1 MSHNIEDAQ
10 FGDGNVS
17 IQYAKVSMLIEYF
30 KAAMCSALPQTAH
43 RSILNDGTACEEKS
57 SMVQL
62 YAKTETI
69 LGTMRQI
76 ACFGKACTK
85 FAHSNA
91 VFKRLST

>member
-1 MSHNIEDAQ
+1 MSHNIEDVQ
-10 FGDGNVS
+10 FWDGNVS

-62 YAKTETI
+62 YA
-69 LGTMRQI
+69 MNPARPQI
-76 ACFGKACTK
+76 ELV
-85 FAHSNA
+85 SPSE
-91 VFKRLST
+91 RY